1 MENLLDHRLTTLMV
15 VAQTGSLTAAA
26 QQLFITQPAV
36 SQQLASLEADL
47 GVPLLV
53 HQGRRVKLTAAATEL
68 VAYAQRLGQ
77 DNQAVLKRL
86 RLAQTPPLR
95 LGATRSLG
103 AFLLPQLLVKVIAA
117 GYQLEVTIENT
128 AVLSRQ
134 LLAGQLDAA
143 LIEGNYSRQDF
154 AAAPLGSAPFIGVA
168 AQAEVP
174 ATLPAL
180 FDQLLIVREDG
191 SGTRE
196 ILTTWLAAHNAQLSD
211 FRQTLALS
219 SPTAIIELLK
229 QGVGIS
235 FMYRALVAN
244 ELARGA
250 LFELPLA
257 GFPLEHPLNLIYL
270 KESSF
275 AAEFGPLVATAR
287 EVLEN

>member
-103 AFLLPQLLVKVIAA
+103 AFLLPQARHAA
-117 GYQLEVTIENT
+117 RSFLK
-128 AVLSRQ
+128 
-134 LLAGQLDAA
+134 AA
-143 LIEGNYSRQDF
+143 NF
-154 AAAPLGSAPFIGVA
+154 
-168 AQAEVP
+168 
-174 ATLPAL
+174 
-180 FDQLLIVREDG
+180 
-191 SGTRE
+191 
-196 ILTTWLAAHNAQLSD
+196 
-211 FRQTLALS
+211 
-219 SPTAIIELLK
+219 
-229 QGVGIS
+229 
-235 FMYRALVAN
+235 
-244 ELARGA
+244 
-250 LFELPLA
+250 
-257 GFPLEHPLNLIYL
+257 
-270 KESSF
+270 
-275 AAEFGPLVATAR
+275 
-287 EVLEN
+287 

>member
-1 MENLLDHRLTTLMV
+1 
-15 VAQTGSLTAAA
+15 
-26 QQLFITQPAV
+26 
-36 SQQLASLEADL
+36 
-47 GVPLLV
+47 
-53 HQGRRVKLTAAATEL
+53 
-68 VAYAQRLGQ
+68 
-77 DNQAVLKRL
+77 
-86 RLAQTPPLR
+86 
-95 LGATRSLG
+95 
-103 AFLLPQLLVKVIAA
+103 
-117 GYQLEVTIENT
+117 
-128 AVLSRQ
+128 
-134 LLAGQLDAA
+134 
-143 LIEGNYSRQDF
+143 
-154 AAAPLGSAPFIGVA
+154 FIGVT
-168 AQAEVP
+168 AQAEAP

-180 FDQLLIVREDG
+180 FDQLLIVREAG

-244 ELARGA
+244 ELARGD

-287 EVLEN
+287 EMLGN